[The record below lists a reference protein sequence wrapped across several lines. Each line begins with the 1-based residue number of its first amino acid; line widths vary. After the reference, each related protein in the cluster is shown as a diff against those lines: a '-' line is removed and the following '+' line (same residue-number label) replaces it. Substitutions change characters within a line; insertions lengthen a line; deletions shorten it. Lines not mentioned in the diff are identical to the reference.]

1 MAESD
6 RTGGILTID
15 LGAVA
20 ANWRLL
26 RDRAAPAEC
35 AAVVK
40 ADAYG
45 LGMAE
50 VAPALAAAGCRVFFV
65 ATLDEGIRL
74 RSVLSARA
82 TGAEFPSPAA
92 PTIFLLNGAPRGYEA
107 ELLQYGL
114 IPVLNGLADVAAWG
128 MLASML
134 EATLPAALQID
145 TGMSRLGLPPDELAL
160 LEREPQRLEGT
171 GVILLMSHLACAD
184 EPAHELNRR
193 QLDAFSAAR
202 RSWPGVA
209 ASLAASSG
217 IFLGPDWCCEM
228 VRPGAALY
236 GVGPVP
242 GTPNPMRPVVR
253 LAARVLQVR
262 QIDRGT
268 AVGYGATYRAE
279 TPVVI
284 ATAAVG
290 YADGYLRALGNRGAG
305 CLGGH
310 RVPLVGR
317 VSMDLITFDVT
328 GVPSE
333 IAHPGAEI
341 ELIGAALD
349 VDAVAAAAGTIGYE
363 ILTSLGNRYSR
374 TYLSAEA

>member
-82 TGAEFPSPAA
+82 TGAEFPPPAA
-92 PTIFLLNGAPRGYEA
+92 ATIFLLNGAPRGCET
-107 ELLQYGL
+107 ELLHYGL

-145 TGMSRLGLPPDELAL
+145 TGMSRLGLPPDDPLWAVPGIRVTPHIAAQPDTATVAAQFADNL
-160 LEREPQRLEGT
+160 QRLRQGLP
-171 GVILLMSHLACAD
+171 LLNL
-184 EPAHELNRR
+184 
-193 QLDAFSAAR
+193 
-202 RSWPGVA
+202 V
-209 ASLAASSG
+209 
-217 IFLGPDWCCEM
+217 
-228 VRPGAALY
+228 
-236 GVGPVP
+236 
-242 GTPNPMRPVVR
+242 
-253 LAARVLQVR
+253 
-262 QIDRGT
+262 DRT
-268 AVGYGATYRAE
+268 RGY
-279 TPVVI
+279 
-284 ATAAVG
+284 
-290 YADGYLRALGNRGAG
+290 
-305 CLGGH
+305 
-310 RVPLVGR
+310 
-317 VSMDLITFDVT
+317 
-328 GVPSE
+328 
-333 IAHPGAEI
+333 
-341 ELIGAALD
+341 
-349 VDAVAAAAGTIGYE
+349 
-363 ILTSLGNRYSR
+363 
-374 TYLSAEA
+374 